1 MDFENGIVKIEDES
15 FCPGYSFEMF
25 RHSTFY
31 NNQDGVRIIYLDG
44 AKQIEGKNF
53 IISLFF
59 RDYVIYMISLICCDK
74 DFTPETEKERKE
86 LHDKILSEHCIINE
100 KEFFWGKVTSE
111 YDDRSNLS
119 SINLIYNQ

>member
-1 MDFENGIVKIEDES
+1 MDFENGILRIEGES

-25 RHSTFY
+25 RHSAFF
-31 NNQDGVRIIYLDG
+31 NNQDGIRIIYLDG
-44 AKQIEGKNF
+44 VKQIEGKKF

-74 DFTPETEKERKE
+74 DFTPETEKERKV
-86 LHDKILSEHCIINE
+86 LHDKILSEHCIMNE
-100 KEFFWGKVTSE
+100 KEFPWGKVTSE

-119 SINLIYNQ
+119 SINLIYN